1 MDSIVV
7 EGGVS
12 LKGKVKISGAKNSA
26 LPLMAATLLTSA
38 KFTLENIPNLMD
50 VHTMASL
57 LSQLGA
63 KVKWVSKHT
72 LSIDSTSVNKWEAP
86 YDTVRK
92 MRASVCVLGPLLARF
107 KKAVVSYPG
116 GCIIGLRP
124 IDLHLK
130 GLRKLGATIKMKD
143 GNVVAEASEL
153 RGADMY
159 LAGTYGSTV
168 LGTANVMMAATLAN
182 GEVTI
187 QGAACEPEI
196 VDLGSFLNKM
206 GAKIQGLGSPTIT
219 IQGVKKL
226 HEATHRIISDRI
238 EAGTYLIS
246 GVISRGEV
254 EVEGINPR
262 FLTCLL
268 DKLEVGGTK
277 VEIKGESIKA
287 RGSNK
292 LKPLEIVTLPYPG
305 FPTDLQAQM
314 TALQSTVD
322 DISVVYER
330 VYPDRFMHLAELL
343 RMGARTMREGPRT
356 IIHGGVQLKGAPVMA
371 SDLRASAALI
381 LAGLAAKGETIVNRV
396 YHIDRGYERIEEKFS
411 QLGAKIKRVKD

>member
-1 MDSIVV
+1 M
-7 EGGVS
+7 E
-12 LKGKVKISGAKNSA
+12 ISGAKNSA
-26 LPLMAATLLTSA
+26 LPLMAATLLTPA
-38 KFTLENIPNLMD
+38 KFILENVSNLTD
-50 VHTMASL
+50 VHTMSSL
-57 LSQLGA
+57 LSLLGA
-63 KVKWVSKHT
+63 KIEWVAKHT
-72 LSIDSTSVNKWEAP
+72 LSINTSSVDKWRAP
-86 YDTVRK
+86 YDIVRK
-92 MRASVCVLGPLLARF
+92 MRASICVLGPLLARF
-107 KKAVVSYPG
+107 KRAEVSYPG
-116 GCIIGLRP
+116 GCIIGTRP

-130 GLRKLGATIKMKD
+130 GLRKLSASIQIRD
-143 GNVVAEASEL
+143 GYVVAHASEL
-153 RGADMY
+153 RGTTMY

-168 LGTANVMMAATLAN
+168 LGTANVMMAATLAR

-196 VDLGSFLNKM
+196 IDLGNFLNKM
-206 GAKIQGLGSPTIT
+206 GARIQGLGSPTLT
-219 IQGVKKL
+219 IQGVKEL
-226 HEATHRIISDRI
+226 HGVTHHIISDRI
-238 EAGTYLIS
+238 EAGTYLIA

-254 EVEGINPR
+254 EVQGVNPQ

-268 DKLEVGGTK
+268 DKLEEGGAG
-277 VEIKGESIKA
+277 VEVKGESVKVK
-287 RGSNK
+287 GNSK

-343 RMGARTMREGPRT
+343 RMGARIMREGPRA
-356 IIHGGVQLKGAPVMA
+356 IIQGGVELQGAPVMA

-381 LAGLAAKGETIVNRV
+381 LAGLAAKGTTSVNRV

-411 QLGAKIKRVKD
+411 QLGARIRRVRE